1 MRGVVSIG
9 DVVDLR
15 RKLSE
20 RGLGWTVHLH
30 DACGAQTLSLEAL
43 EGAAPLAQA
52 QGAVRHLGADDVVHL
67 GNVAAVA
74 QQLHRRIQN
83 HRNQNHC

>member
-52 QGAVRHLGADDVVHL
+52 QGAVREFFSAKSS
-67 GNVAAVA
+67 AVEFDEA
-74 QQLHRRIQN
+74 GGTTFWLA
-83 HRNQNHC
+83 